1 MNKKAIIWTV
11 TIIIVLSVIFI
22 IYKLVDNKNKERLE
36 NANTQN
42 LVKISEASDEPVT
55 DECLEEWN
63 DYNEYVSEKIQE
75 ASNNI
80 AEDNTHYLLKD
91 ILGYIEVYY
100 LDEDDQEY
108 LYKKTTIPTTYL
120 SEEDIDSLKKG
131 IEVVGIKELNK
142 ILEDFE

>member
-22 IYKLVDNKNKERLE
+22 IYKLVDNRNKERLE